1 MTATKAKKTSKKV
14 AKKTR
19 KKPAKAKA
27 AKAKATPKLSTVEG
41 ARERAEELLSSLQ
54 TRARDLAEAQ
64 EGLVATV
71 TDLIEEKGLKPAD
84 VKETLDGLLGR
95 IKSNELWD
103 ELTSSNTVATLTDYR
118 EELERQV
125 EVVVTRILSTLNIA
139 TKADLEAT
147 EKKLKSMNRKVNE
160 LNRKVKALTA

>member
-1 MTATKAKKTSKKV
+1 MELKEMTATKAKKTSKKV
-14 AKKTR
+14 AKKTS
-19 KKPAKAKA
+19 KKA
-27 AKAKATPKLSTVEG
+27 AKAKATPKLTTVEG

-54 TRARDLAEAQ
+54 TRARDLADAQ
-64 EGLVATV
+64 EGLVTTV

-139 TKADLEAT
+139 TKADLEVM

-160 LNRKVKALTA
+160 LNRKVKTLSA